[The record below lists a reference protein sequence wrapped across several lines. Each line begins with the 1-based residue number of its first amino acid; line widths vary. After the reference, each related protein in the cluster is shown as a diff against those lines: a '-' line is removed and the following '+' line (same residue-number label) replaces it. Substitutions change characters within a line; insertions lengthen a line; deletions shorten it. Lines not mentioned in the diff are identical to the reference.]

1 MPRFHYRYHHRPGR
15 FPASSSERARPAAPA
30 PPSSFAPPSSP
41 APPSSFAAPQS
52 AAPGVPAR
60 AAQPQPQRPRP
71 PARRTGLGVVTP
83 QTTDMWRE
91 LLAPDGTPP
100 ALPFQIEYVRS
111 AVWQQTG
118 LRPSLRGLTIGQAQ
132 RILAALRVDPRPLW
146 HSGRDNWAMN
156 ILAICGRWLG
166 IAALFMLILGVG
178 RADGVP
184 FVLLILAVMGFSVA
198 RRQRRQMFEQRH
210 YRRVRVVRQEPTPE
224 PLPERPDT
232 PDAKPGQEWNGPPP
246 SGGDPYDVDTY
257 LRRLGEEGR

>member
-1 MPRFHYRYHHRPGR
+1 MEEREEALVARFRYRTSRSSGH
-15 FPASSSERARPAAPA
+15 FQTSASDGARKAA
-30 PPSSFAPPSSP
+30 P
-41 APPSSFAAPQS
+41 APPSSFAAPQP
-52 AAPGVPAR
+52 AAPAAPAR
-60 AAQPQPQRPRP
+60 APQPQPQRPRP

-83 QTTDMWRE
+83 QTTDTWRE

-100 ALPFQIEYVRS
+100 ALPFQIEYVRA

-156 ILAICGRWLG
+156 VLAICGRWLG

-184 FVLLILAVMGFSVA
+184 FVLLIIAAIGFSVA
-198 RRQRRQMFEQRH
+198 RRQRRQIFEERH
-210 YRRVRVVRQEPTPE
+210 YRRARSAARSPSRD
-224 PLPERPDT
+224 PLPERAEP
-232 PDAKPGQEWNGPPP
+232 PALKPGQEWHGPPP